1 MKHIILSTALSAL
14 TLMSTGCSDFLD
26 EEMKSTL
33 GPDNTYTSS
42 YGFELAATG
51 LYGWA
56 RSEFNTWGGATTSQG
71 QACPYEMFQ
80 IATDIVHQGKQ
91 MDGSLTPFEELS
103 YTPSTTFVVSYWNWG
118 YGLISSANE
127 LLKYAD
133 INTNW
138 DNETDKVLYQAT
150 ARFFRAY
157 AYRYLVYL
165 YGDVPYVET
174 IETDYR
180 TDFTRTPK
188 AEVLDKMIS
197 DLKFAE
203 EYLPEDPNK
212 VETGKLTRWAA
223 KHLLSEVY
231 LMAGLYTEAKNKA
244 DEVITSPYF
253 HLMQQNERFGAE
265 KDKPGDVFHDMFVE
279 NNQNR
284 TSGNMESIWVMQYE
298 YKTDGGG
305 GANDDWT
312 RRAWNPRYWDG
323 LKGFVLADTLGGR
336 GLAQIVPLTWWIEDP
351 NNSFYDATDIR
362 NSEYNIKRHWYYN
375 VHVDADPENNQPEIN
390 PGELAPITEE
400 TRTKNQ
406 IYPVIT
412 KFFYG
417 KADNL
422 QYTGSNK
429 DRMKFRLAETY
440 LLKAEA
446 CIRLDDAEGAKEAIN
461 AVRRRA
467 GASEISKVQATMD
480 FLLDERIRELVGEEL
495 RRFTLARTG
504 KWLERV
510 KKYNEYSDHMDEHH
524 LLLPIPQY
532 IRDLNTG
539 ADFPQNPGY
548 ED

>member
-1 MKHIILSTALSAL
+1 MKHIIISAALSAV
-14 TLMSTGCSDFLD
+14 TLISTGCSGFLD

-56 RSEFNTWGGATTSQG
+56 RSEFNTWGEATTSQG

-80 IATDIVHQGKQ
+80 IATDIVHQGQQ
-91 MDGSLTPFEELS
+91 MDGSLKPFESLS

-138 DNETDKVLYQAT
+138 DNDTDKALYQAT

-174 IETDYR
+174 IETNYR

-188 AEVLDKMIS
+188 AEVLEKMIN

-203 EYLPEDPNK
+203 ENLPENPDK
-212 VETGKLTRWAA
+212 VETGKLTTWAA

-231 LMAGLYTEAKNKA
+231 LMAGLYTEAKTKA

-265 KDKPGDVFHDMFVE
+265 KDKPGDVFHDMFIE

-298 YKTDGGG
+298 YQTDGGG
-305 GANDDWT
+305 GAYDDWT
-312 RRAWNPRYWDG
+312 RRAWSPRYWDK
-323 LKGFVLADTLGGR
+323 LEGFTLADSLGGR
-336 GLAQIVPLTWWIEDP
+336 GLAQIVPLTWWIEDQTD
-351 NNSFYDATDIR
+351 FYDANDIR

-375 VHVDADPENNQPEIN
+375 DPQYPDKVGKE
-390 PGELAPITEE
+390 APITKE
-400 TRTKNQ
+400 TREKNQ

-422 QYTGSNK
+422 TYEGNNK

-446 CIRLDDAEGAKEAIN
+446 CIQLGDTKGAKEAIN
-461 AVRRRA
+461 AVRKRA
-467 GASEISKVQATMD
+467 GATEISESQATMD

-510 KKYNEYSDHMDEHH
+510 KKYNSYSAHMDEHH

-532 IRDLNTG
+532 IIDLNTG
-539 ADFPQNPGY
+539 AEFPQNPGY
-548 ED
+548 

>member
-1 MKHIILSTALSAL
+1 MRHIIISAILSAV
-14 TLMSTGCSDFLD
+14 TFAGTGCSGFLD

-33 GPDNTYTSS
+33 GPDNTYNSS

-56 RSEFNTWGGATTSQG
+56 RSEFNTWGGATASQG

-80 IATDIVHQGKQ
+80 IATDIVHQGQQ
-91 MDGSLTPFEELS
+91 MDGSLTPFEKLS

-127 LLKYAD
+127 LLKYSE

-138 DNETDKVLYQAT
+138 DNESDKLLYQAT

-165 YGDVPYVET
+165 YGDVPFVEK

-188 AEVLDKMIS
+188 NEVLDKMIE
-197 DLKFAE
+197 DLIFAE
-203 EYLPEDPNK
+203 NNLPTDPDK
-212 VETGKLTRWAA
+212 VEPGKLTTWAA

-231 LMAGLYTEAKNKA
+231 LMAGKYDDAKKKA
-244 DEVITSPYF
+244 DEVINCGYF
-253 HLMQQNERFGAE
+253 HLMQQNERFGE
-265 KDKPGDVFHDMFVE
+265 YKDMPGDVFYDMFAE

-284 TSGNMESIWVMQYE
+284 TSGNMESIWVMQLE

-305 GANDDWT
+305 GSSEDWT
-312 RRAWNPRYWDG
+312 RRAWNPRYWDK
-323 LKGFVLADTLGGR
+323 LQGFVLADTLGGR
-336 GLAQIVPLTWWIEDP
+336 GLAQIVPLSWWIED
-351 NNSFYDATDIR
+351 NKDFYDEGDIR

-375 VHVDADPENNQPEIN
+375 DPQYPDLLGKE
-390 PGELAPITEE
+390 APITES
-400 TRTKNQ
+400 TREKNQ

-417 KADNL
+417 KADDL

-429 DRMKFRLAETY
+429 DRIKFRLAETY

-446 CIRLDDAEGAKEAIN
+446 CIQLNDYDGAKDAIN
-461 AVRRRA
+461 EVRKRA
-467 GASEISKVQATMD
+467 GASEISSSQVTMD
-480 FLLDERIRELVGEEL
+480 FLLDERIRELIGEEL

-510 KKYNEYSDHMDEHH
+510 KKYNSYSAHMDEHN

-532 IRDLNTG
+532 IIDLNTG
-539 ADFPQNPGY
+539 AEFPQNPGY
-548 ED
+548 

>member
-1 MKHIILSTALSAL
+1 MKHILISAALSAV
-14 TLMSTGCSDFLD
+14 TLISAGCSDFLN

-56 RSEFNTWGGATTSQG
+56 RSEFNTWGEATTSQG

-80 IATDIVHQGKQ
+80 IATDIVHQGQQ
-91 MDGSLTPFEELS
+91 MDGSLKPFEQLS

-118 YGLISSANE
+118 YGLIASANE

-138 DNETDKVLYQAT
+138 DNASDKALYQAT

-174 IETDYR
+174 IETNYR

-188 AEVLDKMIS
+188 KEVLDKMIK
-197 DLKFAE
+197 DLQFAE
-203 EYLPEDPNK
+203 ENLPEDPNT
-212 VETGKLTRWAA
+212 VETGKLTSWAA

-231 LMAGLYTEAKNKA
+231 LMAEQYELARDKA
-244 DEVITSPYF
+244 EEVIESPYF

-265 KDKPGDVFHDMFVE
+265 KDKPGDVFHDMFIE

-298 YKTDGGG
+298 YQTDGGG
-305 GANDDWT
+305 GAYDDWT
-312 RRAWNPRYWDG
+312 RRAWNPRYWDK
-323 LKGFVLADTLGGR
+323 LEGFVLADSLGGR
-336 GLAQIVPLTWWIEDP
+336 GLAQIVPLTWWIEDQTD
-351 NNSFYDATDIR
+351 FYDANDIR

-375 VHVDADPENNQPEIN
+375 DPAFPDKLGKE
-390 PGELAPITEE
+390 APITQD
-400 TRTKNQ
+400 TREKNQ

-422 QYTGSNK
+422 TYEGNNK
-429 DRMKFRLAETY
+429 DRIKFRLAETY

-446 CIRLDDAEGAKEAIN
+446 CIQLGDYEGAKNAIN
-461 AVRRRA
+461 AVRKRA
-467 GASEISKVQATMD
+467 GANEITASQATMD

-510 KKYNEYSDHMDEHH
+510 KKYNSYSAHMDEHN

-532 IRDLNTG
+532 IIDLNTEVE
-539 ADFPQNPGY
+539 FPQNPGY
-548 ED
+548 

>member
-1 MKHIILSTALSAL
+1 MKHILISAALSAV
-14 TLMSTGCSDFLD
+14 TLISAGCSDFLN

-56 RSEFNTWGGATTSQG
+56 RSEFNTWGEATTSQG

-80 IATDIVHQGKQ
+80 IATDIVHQGQQ
-91 MDGSLTPFEELS
+91 MDGSLKPFEQLS

-118 YGLISSANE
+118 YGLIASANE

-138 DNETDKVLYQAT
+138 DNASDKALYQAT

-174 IETDYR
+174 IETNYR

-188 AEVLDKMIS
+188 KEVLDKMIK
-197 DLKFAE
+197 DLQFAE
-203 EYLPEDPNK
+203 ENLPEDPNT
-212 VETGKLTRWAA
+212 VETGKLTSWAA

-231 LMAGLYTEAKNKA
+231 LMAEQYELARDKA
-244 DEVITSPYF
+244 EEVIESPYF

-265 KDKPGDVFHDMFVE
+265 KDKPGDVFHDMFIE

-298 YKTDGGG
+298 YQTDGGG
-305 GANDDWT
+305 GAYDDWT
-312 RRAWNPRYWDG
+312 RRAWNPRYWDK
-323 LKGFVLADTLGGR
+323 LEGFILADSLGGR
-336 GLAQIVPLTWWIEDP
+336 GLAQIVPLTWWIEDQTD
-351 NNSFYDATDIR
+351 FYDANDIR

-375 VHVDADPENNQPEIN
+375 DPAFPDKLGKE
-390 PGELAPITEE
+390 APITQD
-400 TRTKNQ
+400 TREKNQ

-422 QYTGSNK
+422 TYEGNNK
-429 DRMKFRLAETY
+429 DRIKFRLAETY

-446 CIRLDDAEGAKEAIN
+446 CIQLGDYEGAKNAIN
-461 AVRRRA
+461 AVRKRA
-467 GASEISKVQATMD
+467 GANEITASQATMD

-510 KKYNEYSDHMDEHH
+510 KKYNSYSAHMDEHN

-532 IRDLNTG
+532 IIDLNTE
-539 ADFPQNPGY
+539 AEFPQNPGY
-548 ED
+548 

>member
-51 LYGWA
+51 LDGWA

-467 GASEISKVQATMD
+467 GASEISKDQATMD

>member
-1 MKHIILSTALSAL
+1 MKHTILSA
-14 TLMSTGCSDFLD
+14 TLAAITFLSTGCSDFLN

-33 GPDNTYTSS
+33 GPDNTYNSS

-56 RSEFNTWGGATTSQG
+56 RSEFNTWGGATTTQG
-71 QACPYEMFQ
+71 QACAYEMFQ
-80 IATDIVHQGKQ
+80 IATDIVHQGAQ
-91 MDGSLTPFEELS
+91 MDGSLKPFEQLS

-118 YGLISSANE
+118 YGLIASSNE
-127 LLKYAD
+127 LLKYSE

-138 DNETDKVLYQAT
+138 DNNTDKALYQAT

-165 YGDVPYVET
+165 YGDVPYVEK
-174 IETDYR
+174 IETKYR
-180 TDFTRTPK
+180 NDFTRTPK
-188 AEVLDKMIS
+188 AEVLEHMID

-203 EYLPEDPNK
+203 ENLPDNPDN
-212 VETGKLTRWAA
+212 VSPGKLTKWAA
-223 KHLLSEVY
+223 KHLLCEVY
-231 LMAGLYTEAKNKA
+231 LMAGKYSDAEEKA
-244 DEVITSPYF
+244 QEVIECPYF
-253 HLMQQNERFGAE
+253 ELQKARFGVD
-265 KDKPGDVFHDMFVE
+265 KDQPGDVFHDMFIE

-284 TSGNMESIWVMQYE
+284 TSGNKESIWVMQME

-305 GANDDWT
+305 GSNEDWT
-312 RRAWNPRYWDG
+312 RRAWNPRYWDK
-323 LKGFVLADTLGGR
+323 LEGFVLADSLGGR
-336 GLAQIVPLTWWIEDP
+336 GLAQIVPLTWWIEDTP
-351 NNSFYDATDIR
+351 DFYDETDIR

-375 VHVDADPENNQPEIN
+375 DKKNYPELY
-390 PGELAPITEE
+390 GKLAPITKE
-400 TRTKNQ
+400 TREKNQ

-417 KADNL
+417 KADDL

-446 CIRLDDAEGAKEAIN
+446 CIQQGDNEGAKNAIN
-461 AVRRRA
+461 EVRKRA
-467 GASEISKVQATMD
+467 GASEITKEEATMD

-504 KWLERV
+504 KWIERV
-510 KKYNEYSDHMDEHH
+510 KKYNPYSSNMTEDN

-532 IRDLNTG
+532 IIDLNTG
-539 ADFPQNPGY
+539 ADFPQNPPF
-548 ED
+548 DK